1 MSVSLWKVGHMGP
14 GGSTKEFV
22 ELAVTFNFLHI
33 YIMPVS
39 VKSTVACEQIASS
52 FNSRLDH
59 QE

>member
-1 MSVSLWKVGHMGP
+1 MGP